1 MLVLGG
7 VLRLYAAVASQG
19 FLASDDHHVV
29 ITAADRIASGAGLA
43 TTYARSALFPGIIGA
58 IMAVTRSIGIH
69 DPGFEMMIVRLIQG
83 AYSLLAVYFVYRIV
97 ERTAGRDGALIGGAL
112 AAAFFAM
119 PVTSVHQLEES
130 VCLVPLLAA
139 LWWWQRSES
148 GAERSAVWAALAGGA
163 LGIALILRF
172 PLIGFV
178 AAFAV
183 LALLRPVKIA
193 DKAAL
198 LGGMAL
204 VIVLQ
209 GYSNALINHEWWYSF
224 SQRLGPMLHPQR
236 MAVEAEGYPS
246 GPPWHYVLT
255 LLAALIPPASILL
268 LAAAVKGGRQL
279 PLLGIPALAF
289 LVSHSLI
296 ANKQER
302 FLLPILPVLFILI
315 VAGLPWLAARMGG
328 QRLYRALWWY
338 FGVVNV
344 ALLIVLT
351 LSFAKKDRV
360 APLLYVYRRHDATGV
375 LVAQYNQTFH
385 VPEYY
390 LGRNCAAE
398 AAARPLP
405 VTGPLERQVPSREF
419 TRAIPTDAGCVAG
432 AKPELIVVTDA
443 DVVQP
448 NPSVNYVILYSNAPD
463 SDRAALAQA
472 LRRKLTLL
480 TIITPSLADR
490 LAHAI
495 NPRHNKA
502 RTAAIYTT
510 S

>member
-1 MLVLGG
+1 MLVIGG
-7 VLRLYAAVASQG
+7 LLRLLAAVFSQG

-29 ITAADRIASGAGLA
+29 ITAADQIASGIGLPA
-43 TTYARSALFPGIIGA
+43 TYARSALFPGVLGA
-58 IMAVTRSIGIH
+58 IMAVTRGLGIR
-69 DPGFEMMIVRLIQG
+69 DPGLEMLVIRLIQA
-83 AYSLLAVYFVYRIV
+83 AYSLLVVYFVYRIL
-97 ERTAGRDGALIGGAL
+97 ERASGRDRAMLGGL
-112 AAAFFAM
+112 LTAAFFAM
-119 PVTSVHQLEES
+119 PVTAVHQLEES

-139 LWWWQRSES
+139 VWWWQRCED
-148 GAERSAVWAALAGGA
+148 GRQPPAVWGVLAGAALGVA
-163 LGIALILRF
+163 LVLRF

-178 AAFAV
+178 AAFVV
-183 LALLRPVKIA
+183 LAMLRPVTIA
-193 DKAAL
+193 DKAAFA
-198 LGGMAL
+198 GGMAL

-224 SQRLGPMLHPQR
+224 SQRLGPMLNPQR

-246 GPPWHYVLT
+246 SPPWHYILT

-268 LAAAVKGGRQL
+268 LGAAIKGGRQL
-279 PLLGIPALAF
+279 PLLGITALAF

-315 VAGLPWLAARMGG
+315 VVGLPWLAARMGG
-328 QRLYRALWWY
+328 GRTYRGMWWY
-338 FGVVNV
+338 FWTVN
-344 ALLIVLT
+344 ALLLIVVT
-351 LSFAKKDRV
+351 FSSAKKDRV
-360 APLLYVYRRHDATGV
+360 DPLLYVYRRHDATGV

-390 LGRNCAAE
+390 LGP
-398 AAARPLP
+398 RP
-405 VTGPLERQVPSREF
+405 ER
-419 TRAIPTDAGCVAG
+419 
-432 AKPELIVVTDA
+432 PELVVVTATD
-443 DVVQP
+443 DVQP
-448 NPSVNYVILYSNAPD
+448 NAAVNYVILYSNAPE

-472 LRRKLTLL
+472 LGRKLTLVKV
-480 TIITPSLADR
+480 ITPSLADR